1 MRGFVSR
8 APDLKFERLRITNNK
23 REKYRSAA
31 HYSLHSLH
39 SLHPRKSSNI
49 KVLNLLAAIRQSRI
63 LTCRTERAAKRQL
76 AED

>member
-1 MRGFVSR
+1 MSR
-8 APDLKFERLRITNNK
+8 APDLEFERLRITNNK

-31 HYSLHSLH
+31 HCSLH

-49 KVLNLLAAIRQSRI
+49 KVLNLLAAIRQPRI